1 MHNQQKSYSYAF
13 YLLYS
18 IAHDIV
24 IIHGMS
30 GENGTFNIQIL
41 NRKMAGV
48 AGRLEF
54 GIDFHPHILWEVK
67 IN

>member
-1 MHNQQKSYSYAF
+1 M
-13 YLLYS
+13 
-18 IAHDIV
+18 
-24 IIHGMS
+24 GCP

-54 GIDFHPHILWEVK
+54 GIDFHPHVLWEVK